1 MKPIWGRRSKIT
13 TLLSVDNL
21 TVTYGA
27 VEALKGVSLE
37 IREGDIVAVLGANG
51 AGKTTLLKAIS
62 GLVPIK
68 AGAIKLRG
76 EDLSQYPAFR
86 LAEMGIMHIPEGRK
100 VFATLSVEENLNLG
114 SWSIRKKISP
124 EELQTNLDWVYSLFP
139 ILKKRRKQLA
149 GTLSGGEQ
157 QMLAIGR
164 GLVSQ
169 PKVLLLDEPSLGLA
183 PVLVLEILRVVRQI
197 HAEQGV
203 TILLVEQNARKALGI
218 ADYGYILET
227 GKIALHGPADTLKTD
242 EHVKAAYL
250 GGGQFQRAA
259 KNPGNVA

>member
-1 MKPIWGRRSKIT
+1 MT

-37 IREGDIVAVLGANG
+37 IQEGDIVAVLGANG

-68 AGAIKLRG
+68 AGSIKFRG
-76 EDLSQYPAFR
+76 EDLSQSPAFR

-124 EELQTNLDWVYSLFP
+124 QDLQKNMDWVYSLFP
-139 ILKKRRKQLA
+139 ILEKRKKQLA

-164 GLVSQ
+164 GLVSR

-183 PVLVLEILRVVRQI
+183 PVLVLEILRVVKQI
-197 HAEQGV
+197 HTEQGV
-203 TILLVEQNARKALGI
+203 TILLVEQNARKALSI

-227 GKIALHGPADTLKTD
+227 GKIALHGKAGLLKTD

-250 GGGQFQRAA
+250 GGGRLKRDA
-259 KNPGNVA
+259 KTAENGS

>member
-1 MKPIWGRRSKIT
+1 MT

-37 IREGDIVAVLGANG
+37 IQEGDIVAVLGANG

-68 AGAIKLRG
+68 AGSIKFRG
-76 EDLSQYPAFR
+76 EDLSQSPAFR

-124 EELQTNLDWVYSLFP
+124 QELQVNMDWVYSLFP
-139 ILKKRRKQLA
+139 ILEKRKKQLA

-164 GLVSQ
+164 GLVSR

-183 PVLVLEILRVVRQI
+183 PVLVLEILRVVKQI
-197 HAEQGV
+197 HTEQGV
-203 TILLVEQNARKALGI
+203 TILLVEQNARKALSI

-227 GKIALHGPADTLKTD
+227 GKIALHGEAGLLKTD

-250 GGGQFQRAA
+250 GGGRLQRDA
-259 KNPGNVA
+259 KTAENGA

>member
-1 MKPIWGRRSKIT
+1 M
-13 TLLSVDNL
+13 
-21 TVTYGA
+21 
-27 VEALKGVSLE
+27 
-37 IREGDIVAVLGANG
+37 LGANG

-68 AGAIKLRG
+68 EGVIKFKG
-76 EDLSQYPAFR
+76 EDLSQYPAYR
-86 LAEMGIMHIPEGRK
+86 LAEMGIMHIPEGRR
-100 VFATLSVEENLNLG
+100 VFSTLSVEENLNLG
-114 SWSIRKKISP
+114 SWSIRKKISSAKIR
-124 EELQTNLDWVYSLFP
+124 ENLDWVYSLFP
-139 ILKKRRKQLA
+139 ILGKRSGQLA

-183 PVLVLEILRVVRQI
+183 PVLVMEILKVVKQI
-197 HAEQGV
+197 HTEQGV

-218 ADYGYILET
+218 SDYGYILET
-227 GKIALHGPADTLKTD
+227 GKIALHGDANSLKTD

-250 GGGQFQRAA
+250 GGGQFQ
-259 KNPGNVA
+259 KNLQ

>member
-1 MKPIWGRRSKIT
+1 MA
-13 TLLSVDNL
+13 TLLSIENL
-21 TVTYGA
+21 VVAYGA

-37 IREGDIVAVLGANG
+37 IQEGDVVAVLGANG

-68 AGAIKLRG
+68 EGVIKLKG
-76 EDLSQYPAFR
+76 EDLSKYPAFR
-86 LAEMGIMHIPEGRK
+86 LAEQGIMHIPEGRR
-100 VFATLSVEENLNLG
+100 VFSTLTVEENLDLG
-114 SWSIRKKISP
+114 SWGIRKNRTP
-124 EELQTNLDWVYSLFP
+124 QELQKNKDWVFALFP
-139 ILKKRRKQLA
+139 ILKDRRRQFA

-169 PKVLLLDEPSLGLA
+169 PKILLLDEPSLGLA
-183 PVLVLEILRVVRQI
+183 PILVLEIFRVIRQI
-197 HAEQGV
+197 HEEEKV
-203 TILLVEQNARKALGI
+203 TILLVEQNARKALGL

-227 GKIALHGPADTLKTD
+227 GKIVLHDAAAALKES

-250 GGGQFQRAA
+250 GGGRFQRASQ
-259 KNPGNVA
+259 

>member
-1 MKPIWGRRSKIT
+1 
-13 TLLSVDNL
+13 
-21 TVTYGA
+21 
-27 VEALKGVSLE
+27 VEALKSVDLE
-37 IREGDIVAVLGANG
+37 IREGDVVAVLGANG

-68 AGAIKLRG
+68 TGIIKLKG
-76 EDLSQYPAFR
+76 EDLSKYPAFR
-86 LAEMGIMHIPEGRK
+86 LSEMGIMHIPEGRR
-100 VFATLSVEENLNLG
+100 VFSTLSVEENLNLG
-114 SWSIRKKISP
+114 SWSIRNKIPSQELKK
-124 EELQTNLDWVYSLFP
+124 NMDWVYNLFP
-139 ILKKRRKQLA
+139 ILKNRRKQLA

-169 PKVLLLDEPSLGLA
+169 PKILLLDEPSLGLA
-183 PVLVLEILRVVRQI
+183 PVLVLEIFRVIQQI
-197 HAEQGV
+197 HEEGV

-227 GKIALHGPADTLKTD
+227 GKIALHDAAASLNQN

-250 GGGQFQRAA
+250 GGGRLQRGA
-259 KNPGNVA
+259 KQQ

>member
-1 MKPIWGRRSKIT
+1 M
-13 TLLSVDNL
+13 
-21 TVTYGA
+21 
-27 VEALKGVSLE
+27 
-37 IREGDIVAVLGANG
+37 AVLGANG

-62 GLVPIK
+62 GLVPIRT
-68 AGAIKLRG
+68 GSIKLKG

-86 LAEMGIMHIPEGRK
+86 LAEMGIMHIPEGRR

-114 SWSIRKKISP
+114 SWSVRGKTPSQQ
-124 EELQTNLDWVYSLFP
+124 LQKSLDWVYDLFP
-139 ILKKRRKQLA
+139 ILKDRKRQLA

-164 GLVSQ
+164 GLVSR
-169 PKVLLLDEPSLGLA
+169 PRILLLDEPSLGLA
-183 PVLVLEILRVVRQI
+183 PILVSEIFNVIRKI
-197 HAEQGV
+197 HEEEGV

-227 GKIALHGPADTLKTD
+227 GRIALQDAADLLKKN

-250 GGGQFQRAA
+250 GGGRLQREI
-259 KNPGNVA
+259 PPS

>member
-1 MKPIWGRRSKIT
+1 M
-13 TLLSVDNL
+13 
-21 TVTYGA
+21 
-27 VEALKGVSLE
+27 
-37 IREGDIVAVLGANG
+37 LGANG

-68 AGAIKLRG
+68 EGVIKFKG
-76 EDLSQYPAFR
+76 EDLSQYPAYR
-86 LAEMGIMHIPEGRK
+86 LAEMGIMHIPEGRR
-100 VFATLSVEENLNLG
+100 VFSTLSVEENLNLG

-124 EELQTNLDWVYSLFP
+124 AKIRENLDWVYSLFP
-139 ILKKRRKQLA
+139 ILGKRSGQLA

-183 PVLVLEILRVVRQI
+183 PVLVMEILKVVKQI
-197 HAEQGV
+197 HTEQGV

-218 ADYGYILET
+218 SDYGYILET
-227 GKIALHGPADTLKTD
+227 GKIALHGDANSLKTD

-250 GGGQFQRAA
+250 GGGQFQ
-259 KNPGNVA
+259 KNLQ

>member
-1 MKPIWGRRSKIT
+1 LSRPIWGRRSKIT
-13 TLLSVDNL
+13 TLLSIENL
-21 TVTYGA
+21 VVTYGA
-27 VEALKGVSLE
+27 VEALKHVSLE
-37 IREGDIVAVLGANG
+37 IKEEDIVAVLGANG

-68 AGAIKLRG
+68 EGVINFKG
-76 EDLSQYPAFR
+76 EDLSKYPAFR

-100 VFATLSVEENLNLG
+100 VFSTLSVEENLNLG

-124 EELQTNLDWVYSLFP
+124 EKLRQGLDWVYSLFP
-139 ILKKRRKQLA
+139 ILEKRKKQLA

-183 PVLVLEILRVVRQI
+183 PVLVMEILKVVKQI

-227 GKIALHGPADTLKTD
+227 GKIALHGEAGSLRTD

-250 GGGQFQRAA
+250 GGGRLN
-259 KNPGNVA
+259 K